1 MKLSIIWPTI
11 ILSLIIESKAGAL
24 IKEIDIEDNSDSFI
38 DIEMEGDEEELS
50 TFSYFI
56 YYISML
62 GRVQSTLINA
72 LTTIHV
78 PL

>member
-1 MKLSIIWPTI
+1 MKLSIIYSTI
-11 ILSLIIESKAGAL
+11 ILSLIIASKARAL
-24 IKEIDIEDNSDSFI
+24 IKEIEDNSDSFI

-72 LTTIHV
+72 LTTIYV